1 MPMISKLCSSAAQM
15 RLIWCMRV
23 QPIARRGLHGAVVSA
38 WTGLGSLMPAKLP
51 GMPDMFEEQRSR
63 SRESTMHR
71 MQTPGHIQAFYNA
84 TPGVAGSR

>member
-1 MPMISKLCSSAAQM
+1 
-15 RLIWCMRV
+15 
-23 QPIARRGLHGAVVSA
+23 
-38 WTGLGSLMPAKLP
+38 MPAKLP

-84 TPGVAGSR
+84 TPGVAGNR